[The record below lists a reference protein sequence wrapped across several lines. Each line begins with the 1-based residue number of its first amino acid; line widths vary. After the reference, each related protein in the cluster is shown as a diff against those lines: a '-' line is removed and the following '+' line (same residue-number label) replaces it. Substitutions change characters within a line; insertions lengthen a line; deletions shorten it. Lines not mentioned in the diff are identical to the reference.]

1 MKTYLRFLWMTLAAL
16 SLAACTL
23 GAAEDVPVTYVVIT
37 NTAPADAS
45 NSSAPITSV
54 PPPTVASAAQLQPTV
69 PPTPAATP
77 ITDPSAALAAAD
89 RDAHDGFYDRAR
101 QRYSALFTVAPEA
114 SAGYAK
120 IALREGDFGGALTAL
135 NSWLTLN
142 PDDPRSADSYF
153 LRGEANLG
161 VGRWTTAINDY
172 RQFLRL
178 RPGVIDSYVHERIG
192 DAFFALDMT
201 SDALASY
208 DAAVAALR
216 ARVPLAALRERAAQI
231 YRAAGQPAQAVA
243 SYDAIL
249 ADAQN
254 HAYRAFIER
263 EAGDALRASGD
274 VAGAT
279 VRYQRIVDTYTDVP
293 AHAGPA
299 LAALIENGV
308 SVNAY
313 TRGKVYYYAENYAAA
328 IEAFNEYTTSVT
340 LDQIP
345 AELHLFLGRAYRAA
359 GNSAAAR
366 VAFRTIVEQYPTNAL
381 FGDAVLELGRTDFLA
396 GDIPEAIRQYLSI
409 AETYPNLAE
418 TAAEALWRAGFLHN
432 EAAQFAEAQDVFVRL
447 AERYPDS
454 AQAVSGLGIAAAAA
468 RANGDTGS
476 AEQLYRQLANVS
488 TKATRA
494 EALYQ
499 VGQLAEA
506 RNAPDVARDAFA
518 QAVAADS
525 DSYFAARA
533 RDALDGR
540 PMFDPPANVQLVTA
554 TDPASIA
561 EAGAWLMAQPSVPP
575 ETVVG
580 ELPQTVANDPR
591 WTRGQALWDL
601 GLFEAAE
608 AEILDLLEAMKDDLA
623 TSYALA
629 LALSEMGVYY
639 PSQQAAAN
647 LIAAAGVGTLDVPP
661 SIARLRFPVPYAD
674 LVVQQATE
682 REFNPLLLFALIRHE
697 SLFDTTATAAAG
709 EKGLTQ
715 VIPGTGDYIAGLLAW
730 PDYEHSDLFQP
741 QAGIAFGAAYL
752 DEQLDRFGQDA
763 VAALAGYNAGPGRAI
778 AWREAAGPGDDAF
791 INAIA
796 IGSTRLYV
804 QRIYTFFTI
813 YRALYGA

>member
-1 MKTYLRFLWMTLAAL
+1 MKMQLRVLVTLFVTL

-23 GAAEDVPVTYVVIT
+23 GAAGDVPVTVVVIT
-37 NTAPADAS
+37 NTVPAGE
-45 NSSAPITSV
+45 SSSGVSITPVV
-54 PPPTVASAAQLQPTV
+54 PPTAAQLQPTSSPEPV
-69 PPTPAATP
+69 ATP
-77 ITDPSAALAAAD
+77 IADPAAALAAAD
-89 RDAHDGFYDRAR
+89 RDAHDGFYERAK
-101 QRYSALFTVAPEA
+101 QRYSALFTVSPEA

-172 RQFLRL
+172 RQYLRL

-201 SDALASY
+201 PDTLASY
-208 DAAVAALR
+208 DAAVAAMR

-231 YRAAGQPAQAVA
+231 YRAAGQPAHAVA
-243 SYDAIL
+243 IYDAIL

-254 HAYRAFIER
+254 HAYRAAIEH

-274 VAGAT
+274 AAGAA

-299 LAALIENGV
+299 LAALLESGV

-328 IEAFNEYTTSVT
+328 IEAFNVYTTSVT

-366 VAFRTIVEQYPTNAL
+366 VAFRTIVEQYPTHAL
-381 FGDAVLELGRTDFLA
+381 FGEAVLELGRTEFLA

-409 AETYPNLAE
+409 AETYPNLPE
-418 TAAEALWRAGFLHN
+418 TAAEALWRAGYLYN
-432 EAAQFAEAQDVFVRL
+432 ESAQFAEAQDVFIRL

-454 AQAVSGLGIAAAAA
+454 EQAVSGLEIAAAAA
-468 RANGDTGS
+468 RVNGDATS
-476 AEQLYRQLANVS
+476 AEQLYRQLASVS
-488 TKATRA
+488 TKTTRA
-494 EALYQ
+494 EALYEA
-499 VGQLAEA
+499 GRLAQA

-518 QAVAADS
+518 QAAAADS
-525 DSYFAARA
+525 DSYYAARA

-540 PMFDPPANVQLVTA
+540 AMFEPPANLQLVTA

-561 EAGAWLMAQPSVPP
+561 EASAWLKTQPGVPP
-575 ETVVG
+575 ETAVG
-580 ELPQTVANDPR
+580 ELPQTVVNDPR
-591 WTRGQALWDL
+591 WTRGQALWGL
-601 GLFEAAE
+601 GLYEDAE
-608 AEILDLLEAMKDDLA
+608 AEILDLLESVKDDLA
-623 TSYALA
+623 TNYALA

-647 LIAAAGVGTLDVPP
+647 LIAAAGVGTLDVPR
-661 SIARLRFPVPYAD
+661 SIARLRFPAPYAD

-682 REFNPLLLFALIRHE
+682 REFSPLLLFALIRHE

-715 VIPGTGDYIAGLLAW
+715 VIPDTGAYIAGLLAW

-752 DEQLDRFGQDA
+752 DEQLDRFDQDA
-763 VAALAGYNAGPGRAI
+763 LAALAGYNAGPGRAI

-791 INAIA
+791 LNAIA

-813 YRALYGA
+813 YRALYGV